1 MSDENEIDT
10 TEYDDADAA
19 FQAEQEGRRLEDAQ
33 DAAHEIA
40 ASRGE
45 LPPEEQVVIRPTTVQ
60 EYHAHQIAAAF
71 RDYVKN
77 YGWTAGSSLLNGPLL
92 QVNLD
97 AIWEQ
102 EIERFTNVR
111 YSRND

>member
-1 MSDENEIDT
+1 MSNENEIDT
-10 TEYDDADAA
+10 TPDDDSEAA
-19 FQAEQEGRRLEDAQ
+19 FQHELEGRQMMDAE

-45 LPPEEQVVIRPTTVQ
+45 LPPEEQQ
-60 EYHAHQIAAAF
+60 EYDACQIEAAF

-77 YGWTAGSSLLNGPLL
+77 YGWSAGSSLLNGPLL
-92 QVNLD
+92 QVDLD

-102 EIERFTNVR
+102 
-111 YSRND
+111 DK

>member
-33 DAAHEIA
+33 D
-40 ASRGE
+40 
-45 LPPEEQVVIRPTTVQ
+45 
-60 EYHAHQIAAAF
+60 IAAAF